1 MLAKSPL
8 RGNALQDYDLLKDV
22 VQHKKLFFRC
32 AWAKYDEA
40 KPGTLHLI
48 PPDFRLRE
56 LQRDYDKMQIM
67 VFGKSPT
74 FQEIMD
80 TLVELESTINSAQ
93 EAAEKIK

>member
-1 MLAKSPL
+1 MWCSI
-8 RGNALQDYDLLKDV
+8 RSC
-22 VQHKKLFFRC
+22 FFRC

-80 TLVELESTINSAQ
+80 VLVELESTINSANSVQ